1 MAMIYKFPACLQRI
15 WKLHFANH
23 FYRKSAMNDFQCIRY
38 FSSTKKYYWE
48 STDEQKTRNWKQI
61 RKETYFMLQVIM
73 RTSQHLKEISS
84 LKSICLVIS
93 RFTNMW
99 FHFFFTRQVHHLSH
113 TWKGNSNKEILHVHY
128 LAQLF
133 ARCEWGFVLASLYA
147 LM

>member
-61 RKETYFMLQVIM
+61 RKETYFILQVIM

-99 FHFFFTRQVHHLSH
+99 FHFFFSPDKSITFPILERETPTKRSCMFTIWLS
-113 TWKGNSNKEILHVHY
+113 Y
-128 LAQLF
+128 LPDVSEAVF
-133 ARCEWGFVLASLYA
+133 WLACML
-147 LM
+147 

>member
-99 FHFFFTRQVHHLSH
+99 FHFFFHQTSPSPFPYL
-113 TWKGNSNKEILHVHY
+113 KGKLQQRD
-128 LAQLF
+128 LACSLF
-133 ARCEWGFVLASLYA
+133 GSVICQMWVRLCFG
-147 LM
+147 